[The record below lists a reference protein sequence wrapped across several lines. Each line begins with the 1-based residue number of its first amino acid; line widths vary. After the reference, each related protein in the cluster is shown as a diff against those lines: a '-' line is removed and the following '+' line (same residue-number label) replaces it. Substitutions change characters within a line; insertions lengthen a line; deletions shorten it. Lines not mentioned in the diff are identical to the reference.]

1 MLFTYF
7 NYFSRTHFEWKTFW
21 APWRGRWF
29 PKQACAA
36 ARAFQ
41 CKHWDFFH
49 QAWTKMWW
57 HKHYIYIL
65 IYTCYI
71 FKHIYIYIYFFVFQL
86 VSKLLQVLF
95 LKCKFQVIQIC
106 ISGEVWNAKIW
117 RLCLS
122 AAISWSVAGP
132 AGFRLQM
139 ASGFRVHPNC
149 ESKCRSDSSQLH
161 WETVRSAP
169 AVPNLWPTRF
179 WKSMVTYS
187 LARISRCFSAGSSR
201 ASGADGFHRHTDG
214 FRRL

>member
-1 MLFTYF
+1 MIVIYL
-7 NYFSRTHFEWKTFW
+7 
-21 APWRGRWF
+21 
-29 PKQACAA
+29 
-36 ARAFQ
+36 
-41 CKHWDFFH
+41 
-49 QAWTKMWW
+49 
-57 HKHYIYIL
+57 YI
-65 IYTCYI
+65 
-71 FKHIYIYIYFFVFQL
+71 HIYMYFFVFQL

-95 LKCKFQVIQIC
+95 LKCKFRVIQIC

-139 ASGFRVHPNC
+139 ASGFRVHPNS
-149 ESKCRSDSSQLH
+149 ESKCRRVEATALNC
-161 WETVRSAP
+161 TVSLRSAP

-201 ASGADGFHRHTDG
+201 ASGADGFQSHETSRWP
-214 FRRL
+214 

>member
-1 MLFTYF
+1 MLKCDDI
-7 NYFSRTHFEWKTFW
+7 N
-21 APWRGRWF
+21 
-29 PKQACAA
+29 
-36 ARAFQ
+36 
-41 CKHWDFFH
+41 
-49 QAWTKMWW
+49 
-57 HKHYIYIL
+57 I
-65 IYTCYI
+65 
-71 FKHIYIYIYFFVFQL
+71 IYIYYNYIYYNYTYYNYIYHNHIYYNIIIYLHTHILIYFFVFQL
-86 VSKLLQVLF
+86 ISKLLQVLF

-139 ASGFRVHPNC
+139 ASGFRDHQSSPKLRVVTALNC
-149 ESKCRSDSSQLH
+149 TVS
-161 WETVRSAP
+161 VRSAP

-201 ASGADGFHRHTDG
+201 ASGADGFQSHETSRWP
-214 FRRL
+214 